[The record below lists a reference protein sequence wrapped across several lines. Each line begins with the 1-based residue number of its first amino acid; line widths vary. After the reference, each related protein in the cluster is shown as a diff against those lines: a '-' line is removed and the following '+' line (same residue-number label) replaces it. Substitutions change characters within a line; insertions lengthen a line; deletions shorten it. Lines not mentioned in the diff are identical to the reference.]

1 MAAILEKAE
10 QYVTSLANEKLTE
23 NHIFHNLNHI
33 LETVEAAEEISQNSG
48 ISGPDLEAVI
58 LAAWFHDIGHVEI
71 YDGHE
76 EISARIASE
85 FLSENNYSEDQ
96 IEKIEKLIMVTKIE
110 AKPSNLLEE
119 IIRDADIIHIGKK
132 GSLKKGSS
140 LREEWKLIKNQN
152 FSAKEW
158 LNLEIDFYSNTQFYT
173 DYAKQQYDAMR
184 LQNISKLKKKIQKS
198 EEKKLMAEK
207 TSPEKFEKEVKKA
220 IKTRMPERG
229 IETVFRLTSRN
240 HIRLSA
246 IADNKANT
254 LISINAII
262 ISIVLSILIDKLELS
277 THLIVPT
284 VVMLATCVITII
296 LAILSTKPK
305 VTHGGITRDDIKNR
319 RGNLLFFGNFYDM
332 SLEDYE
338 WGMNELMNDRD
349 FLYHNL
355 IQDVYYLGL
364 VLEKKYRYL
373 RWAYTIF
380 MFGLIL
386 SVVAFLAAVI
396 IVL

>member
-1 MAAILEKAE
+1 
-10 QYVTSLANEKLTE
+10 
-23 NHIFHNLNHI
+23 
-33 LETVEAAEEISQNSG
+33 
-48 ISGPDLEAVI
+48 
-58 LAAWFHDIGHVEI
+58 
-71 YDGHE
+71 
-76 EISARIASE
+76 
-85 FLSENNYSEDQ
+85 
-96 IEKIEKLIMVTKIE
+96 
-110 AKPSNLLEE
+110 
-119 IIRDADIIHIGKK
+119 
-132 GSLKKGSS
+132 
-140 LREEWKLIKNQN
+140 LR
-152 FSAKEW
+152 
-158 LNLEIDFYSNTQFYT
+158 
-173 DYAKQQYDAMR
+173 QQYDAMR

-332 SLEDYE
+332 SLADYE

>member
-1 MAAILEKAE
+1 MEKILNK
-10 QYVTSLANEKLTE
+10 
-23 NHIFHNLNHI
+23 
-33 LETVEAAEEISQNSG
+33 
-48 ISGPDLEAVI
+48 
-58 LAAWFHDIGHVEI
+58 
-71 YDGHE
+71 
-76 EISARIASE
+76 
-85 FLSENNYSEDQ
+85 NYS
-96 IEKIEKLIMVTKIE
+96 
-110 AKPSNLLEE
+110 AN
-119 IIRDADIIHIGKK
+119 
-132 GSLKKGSS
+132 
-140 LREEWKLIKNQN
+140 
-152 FSAKEW
+152 EW
-158 LNLEIDFYSNTQFYT
+158 LNLEIDFYTNIQFYT
-173 DYAKQQYDAMR
+173 DYVKQNYDAMR
-184 LQNISKLKKKIQKS
+184 LQNLSKLKKKIQKN
-198 EEKKLMAEK
+198 EEKKVMAEK
-207 TSPEKFEKEVKKA
+207 PSPEKFEKEVKKA

-262 ISIVLSILIDKLELS
+262 ISIVLSILIEKLELS
-277 THLIVPT
+277 THLIIPT
-284 VVMLATCVITII
+284 VVMLATCVVTII

-319 RGNLLFFGNFYDM
+319 KGNLLFFGNFYDM

-380 MFGLIL
+380 MFGLII
-386 SVVAFLAAVI
+386 SVIAFVAAVI